1 MKTKEAKTKDGN
13 YNWKKQNNNRRIEKV
28 IKKLKS
34 SKNIEQA

>member
-1 MKTKEAKTKDGN
+1 MEMIIGRNKIIT
-13 YNWKKQNNNRRIEKV
+13 RIEKV